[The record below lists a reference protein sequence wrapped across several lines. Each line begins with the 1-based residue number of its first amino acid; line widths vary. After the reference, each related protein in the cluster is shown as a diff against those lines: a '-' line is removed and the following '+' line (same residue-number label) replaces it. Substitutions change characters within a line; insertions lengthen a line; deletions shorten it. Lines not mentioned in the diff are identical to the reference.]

1 MRFGGDMA
9 KPKFIIITIAIAL
22 FAVLLVQNAEVV
34 SLKLFFWEISMSRI
48 IFFPILILIG
58 FVVGFAIAKMTGSKH
73 GLDID

>member
-9 KPKFIIITIAIAL
+9 KPKFIIITIAIVL

-58 FVVGFAIAKMTGSKH
+58 FLVGFAIAKMTGSKH
-73 GLDID
+73 GSDIN